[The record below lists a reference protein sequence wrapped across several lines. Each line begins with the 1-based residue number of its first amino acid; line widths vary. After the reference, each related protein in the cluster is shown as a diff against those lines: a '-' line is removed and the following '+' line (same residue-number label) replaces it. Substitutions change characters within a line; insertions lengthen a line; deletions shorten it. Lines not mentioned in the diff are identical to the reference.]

1 MHENPKMVSL
11 TRIPSI
17 LLKIDF
23 HISTKVD
30 PPPLMPKISLT
41 CDDRIIR
48 ATALV
53 KPDETGPDTKSIRN
67 PSPKNPIRSSVMPVK
82 KLRRQ
87 AFCQL
92 PRAVWKVKREAI
104 AVGPA
109 IG

>member
-1 MHENPKMVSL
+1 MMQENPKMVSA
-11 TRIPSI
+11 TRIPSM

-30 PPPLMPKISLT
+30 PLPLMPKISLT
-41 CDDRIIR
+41 CDDRIIK

-53 KPDETGPDTKSIRN
+53 KPDETGPDTKSIKN
-67 PSPKNPIRSSVMPVK
+67 PSPKKPINSSMIPVK

-92 PRAVWKVKREAI
+92 PRAV
-104 AVGPA
+104 
-109 IG
+109 